1 MIDKFRKENNMI
13 LYNEIN
19 NLFERKQA
27 PIKNKIKAMENV
39 LDYSISDELR
49 KCLNKEIFK
58 LKTRLDV
65 SQEIQVD
72 ILNKILEYEK
82 QK

>member
-1 MIDKFRKENNMI
+1 MN

-65 SQEIQVD
+65 PQEMQVD
-72 ILNKILEYEK
+72 ILNKMLEYEK

>member
-1 MIDKFRKENNMI
+1 MS
-13 LYNEIN
+13 LYNEMN

-27 PIKNKIKAMENV
+27 PIENKIKAMENV

-58 LKTRLDV
+58 LKTRLDI
-65 SQEIQVD
+65 SQEMQVD

>member
-1 MIDKFRKENNMI
+1 MS

-27 PIKNKIKAMENV
+27 LIKNKIKAMENV

-65 SQEIQVD
+65 SQEMQID

-82 QK
+82 QNS

>member
-1 MIDKFRKENNMI
+1 MI

>member
-1 MIDKFRKENNMI
+1 MS

-65 SQEIQVD
+65 SQEIQAD

>member
-1 MIDKFRKENNMI
+1 MN

-19 NLFERKQA
+19 NLFERKQS
-27 PIKNKIKAMENV
+27 PIENKIKAMEN
-39 LDYSISDELR
+39 LLGYSISSELR
-49 KCLNKEIFK
+49 ECLNKEIFK
-58 LKTRLDV
+58 LKTRLDI
-65 SQEIQVD
+65 SQEMQVD

>member
-1 MIDKFRKENNMI
+1 MN
-13 LYNEIN
+13 LYNEMN

>member
-1 MIDKFRKENNMI
+1 MI

-39 LDYSISDELR
+39 LGYSISDELR

-58 LKTRLDV
+58 LKTRLDI
-65 SQEIQVD
+65 SQEMQVD

>member
-1 MIDKFRKENNMI
+1 MI

-19 NLFERKQA
+19 NLFEKKQT

-65 SQEIQVD
+65 SQEMQVD

>member
-1 MIDKFRKENNMI
+1 MI

-39 LDYSISDELR
+39 LGYSISDELR

-58 LKTRLDV
+58 LKTRLDI
-65 SQEIQVD
+65 SQEMQVD
-72 ILNKILEYEK
+72 ILNKILEYEGK
-82 QK
+82 NS

>member
-1 MIDKFRKENNMI
+1 MI

-39 LDYSISDELR
+39 LGYSISDELR

>member
-1 MIDKFRKENNMI
+1 MS

-65 SQEIQVD
+65 SQEMQID

-82 QK
+82 QNS